1 MTTLAAP
8 NIDSLKASVRGDI
21 LLPDSEN
28 YDEIRA
34 IWNGMI
40 DRRPSLIVRCT
51 GLADVKACLAFA
63 KEAELAV
70 SVRGAGHNIAGTA
83 IADDR
88 LLIDLSALRSVSVN
102 PDTQTV
108 TAGPGATLGDID
120 HETKE
125 FGLAVPMGINS
136 TTGISGL
143 ALGGGIG
150 WLTRKHGMTSDN
162 LLSVQIVTA
171 SGEILEAS
179 ETENAD
185 LFWALRGGG
194 GNFGIVTRWTF
205 RAYAVSMV
213 TAGLVVFPAEER
225 KSVLQK
231 YREYAVT
238 LPTST
243 PVWVVLRQAPPLPF
257 LPEEVH
263 GSDVLV
269 LALCHNGDAAEGMA
283 VVDTIK
289 SFGNPV
295 GVHAGEMPFAGWQQ
309 AFDPLLTPGAR
320 NYWKSHNF
328 TELSDAF
335 LDTMIEYASAL
346 PSPECEIFFGYIEGC
361 CNSMSPDATAY
372 SHRHTKWV
380 VNMHGRWQDAGDDEF
395 CIQWARDLF
404 VATKPYAAPG
414 VYINFL
420 TGEETDRIKDG
431 FGPNYDRLV
440 EIKSKYDPDNIF
452 NLNQNIKPV

>member
-1 MTTLAAP
+1 MTTLAQP
-8 NIDSLKASVRGDI
+8 NLDTLKASVRGEI
-21 LLPDSEN
+21 VLPDSCN
-28 YDEIRA
+28 YDEVRA

-40 DRRPSLIVRCT
+40 NRRPSIIVRCT
-51 GLADVKACLAFA
+51 GVADVKACLAFA
-63 KEAELAV
+63 KESGMEI
-70 SVRGAGHNIAGTA
+70 SVRGAGHNIAGNS
-83 IADDR
+83 IADNR
-88 LLIDLSALRSVSVN
+88 LLVDLSALRFVSVN
-102 PDTQTV
+102 PDNNTV

-150 WLTRKHGMTSDN
+150 WMTRKHGMTSDN

-171 SGEILEAS
+171 KGDVLEAS
-179 ETENAD
+179 ATENAD

-194 GNFGIVTRWTF
+194 GNFGIVTRWIFQAHPMST
-205 RAYAVSMV
+205 V
-213 TAGLVVFPAEER
+213 TAGLFVFPAEER

-231 YREYAVT
+231 YREYVVT
-238 LPTST
+238 LPETS

-257 LPEEVH
+257 LPEEAH

-269 LALCHNGDAAEGMA
+269 LALCHNGDSSEGKKIA
-283 VVDTIK
+283 DTIA

-335 LDTMIEYASAL
+335 LDTMIESASAL

-361 CNSMSPDATAY
+361 CNSVAPEATAY

-380 VNMHGRWQDAGDDEF
+380 INMHGRWRESGDDEF

-404 VATKPYAAPG
+404 AATKPFAAPG
-414 VYINFL
+414 VYINFM
-420 TGEETDRIKDG
+420 TGEETDRVKDG
-431 FGPNYDRLV
+431 FGVNFDRLLRV
-440 EIKSKYDPDNIF
+440 KAKYDPDNVF
-452 NLNQNIKPV
+452 NLNQNIKPA